1 MGWGDCG
8 ENAMDLKISDIRA
21 EGGTQPRARTDLNAV
36 EEYTEAMLAGSVF
49 PPVVV
54 FYDGSDYWLA
64 DGFHR
69 RNAAIGAGFETIN
82 AEVKSG
88 TRRDAIL
95 YSVGANAT
103 HGQRRTNDDK
113 RRSVLRLLE
122 DDEWSGWSDREIARI
137 CAVGAP
143 LVASIRSTLTVRN
156 YSDETPTERTYTTK
170 HGTTATMRTENIGRR
185 ETVAP
190 PPVVNEMP
198 LEDDI
203 EPVIESTIDPVENKE
218 VKIDVVFSSEKKT
231 NKEDCGGS
239 SSRKQGY
246 VIALRVIDRI
256 RRELVEASKQDKL
269 VALSEIKQWIEGEI
283 NE

>member
-1 MGWGDCG
+1 MYI
-8 ENAMDLKISDIRA
+8 KISDIRA

-36 EEYTEAMLAGSVF
+36 EEYTEAMRNGAVF

-69 RNAAIGAGFETIN
+69 RNAAIGAGFEKIN

-122 DDEWSGWSDREIARI
+122 DEEWSRWSDSEIARR
-137 CAVGAP
+137 CAVSQP
-143 LVASIRSTLTVRN
+143 FVSSLRPSLITVI
-156 YSDETPTERTYTTK
+156 SEKPVEKTYTTK
-170 HGTTATMRTENIGRR
+170 HGTTATMHTANIGRR
-185 ETVAP
+185 ETVAT
-190 PPVVNEMP
+190 PPVVNEMQI
-198 LEDDI
+198 ESDI
-203 EPVIESTIDPVENKE
+203 EPVIESAIETVENKE
-218 VKIDVVFSSEKKT
+218 VTIDAMPEVVHKRENPKRKYAYDAIELFMDSLDAEERAKEK
-231 NKEDCGGS
+231 
-239 SSRKQGY
+239 QA
-246 VIALRVIDRI
+246 I
-256 RRELVEASKQDKL
+256 VEWL
-269 VALSEIKQWIEGEI
+269 
-283 NE
+283 NNF